1 VKCRAVLGGLAL
13 IGTLVL
19 SATAA
24 QAGDG
29 GRPSAL
35 TSFFACY
42 SINGRDSGQ
51 VVDVE
56 VADQDPIAAL
66 DRSNVRIG
74 AGTLAC
80 AIVKLFVR
88 QPTATDRV
96 LAEPDPTL
104 EGGFNAIKCY
114 SVTGPG
120 GTSLPGPSISH
131 TVIDAIFGNLGTLV
145 EPLPSPAPQPP
156 PGATPGTLGPEMGI
170 QVSQLK
176 YICGPAIFGGS

>member
-1 VKCRAVLGGLAL
+1 MKCKAVLGVLAL

-42 SINGRDSGQ
+42 SINGRDTGQ
-51 VVDVE
+51 VVDLE
-56 VADQDPIAAL
+56 VPDQSPIASA

-74 AGTLAC
+74 GGALAC

-88 QPTATDRV
+88 QPVAGRV
-96 LAEPDPTL
+96 LAEPDPQQV
-104 EGGFNAIKCY
+104 GGFDAIKCY

-120 GTSLPGPSISH
+120 GTSLPGPSGPPYNAE
-131 TVIDAIFGNLGTLV
+131 DAFFGDLGTTD
-145 EPLPSPAPQPP
+145 PP
-156 PGATPGTLGPEMGI
+156 PDPPTPNAPLGATAGTLGTELGI

-176 YICGPAIFGGS
+176 YICGPATFGR

>member
-1 VKCRAVLGGLAL
+1 MKCRTVLGVLAL

-29 GRPSAL
+29 GKPSAL

-42 SINGRDSGQ
+42 SINGRDAAK
-51 VVDVE
+51 VVDVD
-56 VADQDPIAAL
+56 VPDQSPITSL

-74 AGTLAC
+74 AGSLAC

-88 QPTATDRV
+88 QPGVTDPV
-96 LAEPDPTL
+96 LAEPDPEQRTGAL
-104 EGGFNAIKCY
+104 NAIKCY
-114 SVTGPG
+114 NVTVPG
-120 GTSLPGPSISH
+120 GTSLPGPQAAYK
-131 TVIDAIFGNLGTLV
+131 VEDALFGQLGILQGET
-145 EPLPSPAPQPP
+145 PP
-156 PGATPGTLGPEMGI
+156 PGVTAGVMGTEGGV

-176 YICGPAIFGGS
+176 FICGPAIFGSDTPQ